1 MKNQHEYNA
10 MLNNKCHL
18 IVRFQRSAAFEV
30 GFRGLAI
37 VECELRLAAP
47 EPRLG
52 RLRVLLDRLVSE
64 EFDYGLYALCLPYNR
79 HVMCKMF
86 NDDCTYYQQNTHL
99 NLN

>member
-1 MKNQHEYNA
+1 

-47 EPRLG
+47 EPCLG

-64 EFDYGLYALCLPYNR
+64 EFDYGPYTLNALQLVAHIYSVTEPR
-79 HVMCKMF
+79 LF
-86 NDDCTYYQQNTHL
+86 E
-99 NLN
+99 

>member
-1 MKNQHEYNA
+1 

-30 GFRGLAI
+30 GFRGLTI
-37 VECELRLAAP
+37 VERELRLAAP

-64 EFDYGLYALCLPYNR
+64 EFDYAMGFMLYAFLTTD
-79 HVMCKMF
+79 M
-86 NDDCTYYQQNTHL
+86 
-99 NLN
+99 

>member
-1 MKNQHEYNA
+1 MQCLIINE
-10 MLNNKCHL
+10 CHL

-30 GFRGLAI
+30 GFRGLTI

-64 EFDYGLYALCLPYNR
+64 EFDYGLYALCLPYNSN
-79 HVMCKMF
+79 VMCKMF
-86 NDDCTYYQQNTHL
+86 NDDCKKHL
-99 NLN
+99 LSTKHVFKLVAST